1 MYMKKIKKDL
11 QNEKDI
17 TEEEVIDIFGGLSED
32 TRKITKLANKSH
44 REHPKNKYSILRI
57 SKTLK
62 TVEYKAALENVIN
75 IIEEAIEKNKLLQ
88 NVAGYKWIEED
99 QNIDTNEFNI
109 FNLNPEKEIENA
121 LVGTESGKV
130 NLYKMNFDKN
140 IKAIALANCVY
151 YDNQNKTLPIGM
163 DKDTRILA
171 KILDTDISLDSKK
184 VIRVGRLEDE
194 NDIASKLII
203 KTINVLEYDVK
214 EIEE

>member
-1 MYMKKIKKDL
+1 MKKIKKDL

-17 TEEEVIDIFGGLSED
+17 TEEDVIDIFGGLSED

-62 TVEYKAALENVIN
+62 TVEYMASLENVIN
-75 IIEEAIEKNKLLQ
+75 IIEKAIEKNKLSQ
-88 NVAGYKWIEED
+88 EVAGYKWIEED

-121 LVGTESGKV
+121 LMGTESGKV

-140 IKAIALANCVY
+140 IKAIAFSNCVY
-151 YDNQNKTLPIGM
+151 YDNQNKTLPVGM

-194 NDIASKLII
+194 NDLSSKLII

-214 EIEE
+214 EIE

>member
-1 MYMKKIKKDL
+1 MKKIKKDL

-17 TEEEVIDIFGGLSED
+17 TEEDVIDIFGGLSED

-57 SKTLK
+57 SKALK
-62 TVEYKAALENVIN
+62 TVEYKATLENAIN
-75 IIEEAIEKNKLLQ
+75 IIEKAIEKNKLSQ
-88 NVAGYKWIEED
+88 EIAGYKWIEED

-109 FNLNPEKEIENA
+109 FNLNPEKEIEDA
-121 LVGTESGKV
+121 LMSTESGKV

-140 IKAIALANCVY
+140 IKAIAFSNCVY
-151 YDNQNKTLPIGM
+151 YDNQNKTLPVGM

-184 VIRVGRLEDE
+184 IIRVGRLEDE
-194 NDIASKLII
+194 NDISSKLII
-203 KTINVLEYDVK
+203 KTINVLEYDVR